1 MPPNRKARKI
11 EFFSH
16 HINPEC
22 FNGIREVKLY
32 GRENFMY
39 ETFQNWNK
47 EYFDAVIESNR
58 YQSLFGP
65 YVPMILTIFS
75 AFFLMMGAFLEIG
88 GQLTPGQL
96 IATITYFSLL
106 GGPVRAVTGFANIYT
121 TAKAAAER
129 IFEIQDRI
137 PTIVRDQEV
146 LSP

>member
-1 MPPNRKARKI
+1 MNSSLTTSI
-11 EFFSH
+11 Q
-16 HINPEC
+16 EC

-88 GQLTPGQL
+88 GQLHL
-96 IATITYFSLL
+96 D
-106 GGPVRAVTGFANIYT
+106 N
-121 TAKAAAER
+121 
-129 IFEIQDRI
+129 
-137 PTIVRDQEV
+137 
-146 LSP
+146 